1 MVVLGLLIGASMTMS
16 APVAAAAAYAPGGF
30 RLEASNGYWI
40 HAIAFDGD
48 PRGEHDGIVLFVA
61 RKGSGATYFAREG
74 VQVTETTVSADLGK
88 LGSID
93 LHFVPGGKPR
103 SEGSGCDSPP
113 VEIESGFYEGRFD
126 FRGEEGYAEA
136 HSTRARGEAR
146 LQIGLVCGGGGLSEG
161 SGGHAPGAQL
171 TMQRRLDG
179 GRLRFEAT
187 KNSPTRPSRFRAS
200 IEERREGLEI
210 ERGVEASAGPGAFDF
225 DVPNQSALLKPP
237 KPFTGSARFEG
248 RKGQTGRLKGS
259 LVVDFPGRSGVSLS
273 GVQGSIQ
280 RWVQNPS
287 HPFRPAARLLRS
299 RS

>member
-1 MVVLGLLIGASMTMS
+1 

-30 RLEASNGYWI
+30 RLEASNGYWV

-48 PRGEHDGIVLFVA
+48 PRGQHDGIVLFVG
-61 RKGSGATYFAREG
+61 RKGSGAVYFARKG
-74 VQVTETTVSADLGK
+74 VQVTETTVSAELGK

-93 LHFVPGGKPR
+93 LHFVPSGKPR
-103 SEGSGCDSPP
+103 LEGSACDSPP

-126 FRGEEGYAEA
+126 FRGEQGYTEA

-146 LQIGLVCGGGGLSEG
+146 LQISLVCGGGGLSEG
-161 SGGHAPGAQL
+161 IGGHSPGAQL
-171 TMQRRLDG
+171 TMQRRLHV

-187 KNSPTRPSRFRAS
+187 KNSPTRPSRFGAS

-225 DVPNQSALLKPP
+225 DVPNQSARLKPP
-237 KPFTGSARFEG
+237 KPFTGSARFE
-248 RKGQTGRLKGS
+248 RKKGQMGRLKGS
-259 LVVDFPGRSGVSLS
+259 LVVDFPGRSNVSLS
-273 GVQGSIQ
+273 GVRGSLQ

-287 HPFRPAARLLRS
+287 HPFRPAARLFRS